1 MKNPGIRTVLAGF
14 CLALLLTG
22 CERPAVADSEAATE
36 EGKKIVLD
44 SDLQQASYLLGYL
57 RTQDLAKQTSG
68 MLDMDAYLQGTSD
81 SVGQVESVVNP
92 ADQSRLMAALQT
104 AIESKNAAA
113 SEGVREDGDSFREE
127 YAKRD
132 GVTTLAS
139 GMLYEVMTEGSGAKP
154 TAADT
159 VTTHYHGTLIDGTVF
174 DSSVERGQPASFPVG
189 GVISGWTEALQ
200 LMGVGSKWR
209 LVIPPDLAY
218 GERGAGGDIGPGAT
232 LIFEVELLS
241 IK

>member
-139 GMLYEVMTEGSGAKP
+139 GMLYEVMTEGSGHTGWPCWQKTGSVVLQNP
-154 TAADT
+154 YFTA
-159 VTTHYHGTLIDGTVF
+159 V
-174 DSSVERGQPASFPVG
+174 
-189 GVISGWTEALQ
+189 
-200 LMGVGSKWR
+200 
-209 LVIPPDLAY
+209 
-218 GERGAGGDIGPGAT
+218 
-232 LIFEVELLS
+232 
-241 IK
+241 

>member
-1 MKNPGIRTVLAGF
+1 LKNPGIRTVLAGF

-22 CERPAVADSEAATE
+22 CDQTAVAESDSTPEQ
-36 EGKKIVLD
+36 GKKIVLD
-44 SDLQQASYLLGYL
+44 SELKQASYLLGYL
-57 RTQDLAKQTSG
+57 RTQDLSSQTNG
-68 MLDMDAYLQGTSD
+68 TLDLEAYLQGTSD

-92 ADQSRLMAALQT
+92 ADQSRLMAALQQ
-104 AIESKNAAA
+104 AVEAKKAEA
-113 SEGVREDGDSFREE
+113 SQGVREDGDKFREE
-127 YAKRD
+127 YAKGD

-200 LMGVGSKWR
+200 LMAVGSKWR

-232 LIFEVELLS
+232 LIFEVELLD
-241 IK
+241 IN